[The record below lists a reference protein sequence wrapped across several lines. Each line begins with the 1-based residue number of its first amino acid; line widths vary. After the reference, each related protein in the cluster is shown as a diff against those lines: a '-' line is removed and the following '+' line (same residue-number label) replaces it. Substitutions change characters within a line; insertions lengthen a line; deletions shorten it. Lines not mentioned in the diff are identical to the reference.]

1 MAHSCPN
8 CTAPTADPFY
18 CIHRVPVHSVL
29 LLETRAEAINFPVGD
44 IELVLCEQC
53 GFIFNRLFDPSLHRY
68 SEKYEETQGFS
79 PTFNAFHRRLAQNL
93 VDRHNLHG
101 KEIIEIG
108 CGKGEFLTLLC
119 ELGDNRGTGFD
130 PAYIPERNRNVAKN
144 NATFIRDFYSEK
156 YTHHHGD
163 FVACKMTLEHIP
175 NTAEFVGM
183 VRRAIGDRPDT
194 IVFFQVP
201 DVRRVL
207 NEPAFWD
214 IYYEHCSYFS
224 LGSLAHVF
232 RQNNFDILRLE
243 RAYDDQYLML
253 EAKPVNIPTSA
264 SLPQEDDLDA
274 VKKSVADFPAKIDAE
289 LARWRK
295 RVTDAAAEGKKIVIW
310 GAGSKGVAF
319 LTTLNITDAITYA
332 VDINPHKHHH
342 FMAGTGQEIVSPE
355 FLRGYRPDII
365 LVMNPIY
372 TAEIRRDA
380 RALGLDA
387 ELMPVEKV

>member
-1 MAHSCPN
+1 MIHSCLN

-18 CIHRVPVHSVL
+18 RIHRVPVHSVL
-29 LLETRAEAINFPVGD
+29 LLETRAEAVNFPVGD
-44 IELVLCEQC
+44 MELVFCERC

-79 PTFNAFHRRLAQNL
+79 PTFNAFHRRLAQDL
-93 VDRHNLHG
+93 VDRHDLHG

-108 CGKGEFLTLLC
+108 CGKGEFLNLLC
-119 ELGDNRGTGFD
+119 ELGDNRGIGFD
-130 PAYIPERNRNVAKN
+130 PAYIPERNRSLAKN

-175 NTAEFVGM
+175 DTAEFVGM
-183 VRRAIGDRPDT
+183 VRRSIGDRPDT
-194 IVFFQVP
+194 VVFFQVP

-207 NEPAFWD
+207 DEPAFWD

-224 LGSLAHVF
+224 LGSLAQVF

-253 EAKPVNIPTSA
+253 EAKPVNAPTTA
-264 SLPQEDDLDA
+264 SLPQEDDLAA
-274 VKKSVADFPAKIDAE
+274 VKKSVANFTAKIDTE

-319 LTTLNITDAITYA
+319 LTTLHITDAIEYA
-332 VDINPHKHHH
+332 VDINPHKHRH
-342 FMAGTGQEIVSPE
+342 FMAGTGQEIVSPD

-372 TAEIRRDA
+372 TDEIRRDA

-387 ELMPVEKV
+387 ELLPVGKV